1 VVIIAPNAPNNPRIV
16 SIVLTVVC
24 LLGHTYLLYLFSAYK
39 STILVLKTTKLI
51 LLPDIIIVEGSDEK
65 VEFSNRLKEL
75 RTQAGLTQLQL
86 AQRLGITKSV
96 ISFYE
101 LSERAPSP
109 DVLIRLAKIFHVS
122 TDYLLGLDK
131 KETLDIS
138 GIDKNDVALLRA
150 LADSLRKKEK

>member
-1 VVIIAPNAPNNPRIV
+1 M
-16 SIVLTVVC
+16 
-24 LLGHTYLLYLFSAYK
+24 
-39 STILVLKTTKLI
+39 
-51 LLPDIIIVEGSDEK
+51 D
-65 VEFSNRLKEL
+65 FSNRLKEL

-109 DVLIRLAKIFHVS
+109 DVLIRLAQIFHVS

-131 KETLDIS
+131 KETLDITDLNKDD
-138 GIDKNDVALLRA
+138 IAILRA
-150 LADSLRKKEK
+150 LTNSLREKAK